1 MFYDIHCHIL
11 PGIDDGARDM
21 DESIQ
26 MALLAEQDNIEI
38 AVATPH
44 HIPRSNLSGKREI
57 EDLVTK
63 INRTITKNKIQLIV
77 VSGQE
82 NKITDD
88 LLDSIKKEDSLLIGS
103 SNYILVEAP
112 FIDFPDYIH
121 ETLSDLL
128 DQNIRPILAHPERN
142 SLIQQDLRLLEKL
155 KDKGILIQ
163 SNTGSFIGHYGNKS
177 VTAVKTMLKENMV
190 DVVASDA
197 HTSTGIRVPNMSKGF
212 KIIQKL
218 AGENKAFQ
226 LTSENPHNIILGNS
240 IP

>member
-44 HIPRSNLSGKREI
+44 HIPRSNLSGKREL

-63 INRTITKNKIQLIV
+63 INRAITKNKIQLTV

-88 LLDSIKKEDSLLIGS
+88 LLGSIKKEDSLLIGS

-142 SLIQQDLRLLEKL
+142 TLIQQDLRLLEKL
-155 KDKGILIQ
+155 KDNGILIQ
-163 SNTGSFIGHYGNKS
+163 SNTGSFIGHYGNES
-177 VTAVKTMLKENMV
+177 EATVKNMLENNLI

-197 HTSTGIRVPNMSKGF
+197 HTSSGIRVPNMSKGF
-212 KIIQKL
+212 NIVQNL
-218 AGENKAFQ
+218 TNENKAFQ
-226 LTSENPHNIILGNS
+226 LTSENPHNIILGKTL
-240 IP
+240 I

>member
-44 HIPRSNLSGKREI
+44 HIPRSNLSGKREL
-57 EDLVTK
+57 EHLVTK
-63 INRTITKNKIQLIV
+63 INRAITKNEIQLTV

-88 LLDSIKKEDSLLIGS
+88 LLGSIKKEDSLLIGS

-142 SLIQQDLRLLEKL
+142 ALIQQDLSLLEKL

-163 SNTGSFIGHYGNKS
+163 SNTGSFIGHYGNES
-177 VTAVKTMLKENMV
+177 EATVKNMLENNLI

-197 HTSTGIRVPNMSKGF
+197 HTSSGIRVPNMSKGF
-212 KIIQKL
+212 NIIQNL
-218 AGENKAFQ
+218 TNENKAFQ
-226 LTSENPHNIILGNS
+226 LTSENPHNIILGKTL
-240 IP
+240 I

>member
-44 HIPRSNLSGKREI
+44 HIPRSNVSGKRELD
-57 EDLVTK
+57 DLVTK
-63 INRTITKNKIQLIV
+63 INRAITKNKIQLTV

-88 LLDSIKKEDSLLIGS
+88 LLGSIKKEDSLLIGS

-112 FIDFPDYIH
+112 FIDFPGYIH

-142 SLIQQDLRLLEKL
+142 ALIQQDLRLLEKL
-155 KDKGILIQ
+155 KDNGILIQ
-163 SNTGSFIGHYGNKS
+163 SNTGSFIGHYGNES
-177 VTAVKTMLKENMV
+177 EATVKNMLENNLI

-197 HTSTGIRVPNMSKGF
+197 HTSSGIRVPNMSKGF
-212 KIIQKL
+212 NIIQNL
-218 AGENKAFQ
+218 TNENKAFQ
-226 LTSENPHNIILGNS
+226 LTSENPHNIILGKTL
-240 IP
+240 I